1 METKK
6 VIQGGKAAK
15 EHGTLKGTIFSV
27 TVVGLGIFVTYL
39 IVYGLYMARL

>member
-1 METKK
+1 METRK
-6 VIQGGKAAK
+6 VGQSSLK
-15 EHGTLKGTIFSV
+15 EHNSLRGTFFSV

>member
-1 METKK
+1 MDARK
-6 VIQGGKAAK
+6 VNQSSSK
-15 EHGTLKGTIFSV
+15 EHNSLKGTFFSV

>member
-6 VIQGGKAAK
+6 VNQGGKAAG
-15 EHGTLKGTIFSV
+15 EHGSLKGTIFSV
-27 TVVGLGIFVTYL
+27 TVTGLGIFITYL

>member
-1 METKK
+1 METRK
-6 VIQGGKAAK
+6 VVQSSSK
-15 EHGTLKGTIFSV
+15 EHNSLKGTFFSV